1 MKELAGGFSMGRVA
15 YWHDI
20 RKGELP
26 KNIDPRLTKL
36 NVVLVDNIKGRTVEQ
51 FTNDEFQQT
60 IDDYNVGKKNCRQ
73 IKGTYTDWH
82 RSDKVMTQNTKPE
95 DVEFIYEA
103 VLCYG
108 SHEDYWHEF
117 FDKGTSKQRRR
128 EMYEEAVKTYKEMV
142 KEFAKR
148 YPHLKITHAVIHA
161 DEPNGSIHCHLGFQP
176 RATEYQRGLKMR
188 VSLSRALEQ
197 YGFEHVQKVSQAKE
211 MGGFQL
217 ERLFK
222 DFRHNVMN
230 PMIREMGFGIKE
242 EVHGEKH
249 IENGKYQ
256 EIMTKAEATK
266 KEAEQKLEQ
275 AEQTLK
281 KAKEVEAFAEDIKG
295 IEEQERQITYGT
307 SKKDMVKKVI
317 PPKFGQE
324 QNVVISQKNF
334 DSLTGFTEVD
344 LIKRGT
350 EAKEKKINKK
360 IQETMSQL
368 EKGADQALKDEN
380 AELKKQLEQKERE
393 VRTLNKDIE
402 KKNMKIDNFKFT
414 FKKVFDFIKKHA
426 PQLVAEIIKLIKQD
440 GTDNQN
446 YESEHETDNQNYET
460 EHERN

>member
-1 MKELAGGFSMGRVA
+1 MELANGFSLGREA

-20 RKGELP
+20 RKGKLP

-36 NVVLVDNIKGRTVEQ
+36 NVILVDNRKGRTVEQ

-60 IDDYNVGKKNCRQ
+60 IDDYNVGKKPCRQ
-73 IKGTYTDWH
+73 IKGQYTDWH

-95 DVEFIYEA
+95 DVEFVYEA

-197 YGFEHVQKVSQAKE
+197 DGFEHVQKVSQAKE

-230 PMIREMGFGIKE
+230 PMIREMGFDIKE
-242 EVHGEKH
+242 EVHGRKH
-249 IENGKYQ
+249 IQNGVYQ
-256 EIMTKAEATK
+256 ELME
-266 KEAEQKLEQ
+266 EAEEKLE
-275 AEQTLK
+275 

-295 IEEQERQITYGT
+295 IEEQERQITRGT
-307 SKKDMVKKVI
+307 SKKDMVQKTI
-317 PPKFGQE
+317 PAKFGKE
-324 QNVVISQKNF
+324 QMVVISQKDFN
-334 DSLTGFTEVD
+334 SLTGFTEVD
-344 LIKRGT
+344 LIKRET
-350 EAKEKKINKK
+350 EAKEKRINKK

-393 VRTLNKDIE
+393 IRTLNQTIA
-402 KKNMKIDNFKFT
+402 KKNRSIENFKFT
-414 FKKVFDFIKKHA
+414 IKELMKLLKQEAGFLYEKAIGIFKDFR
-426 PQLVAEIIKLIKQD
+426 
-440 GTDNQN
+440 
-446 YESEHETDNQNYET
+446 
-460 EHERN
+460 EREDRER